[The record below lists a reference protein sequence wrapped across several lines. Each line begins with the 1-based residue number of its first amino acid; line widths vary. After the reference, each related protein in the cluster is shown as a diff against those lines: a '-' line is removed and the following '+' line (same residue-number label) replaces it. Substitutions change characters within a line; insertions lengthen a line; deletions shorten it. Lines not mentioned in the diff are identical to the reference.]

1 MLDGVLC
8 LSVDSRCIEAYLIP
22 VEPFP
27 DSMNS
32 KVKVSVN
39 GSRCFG
45 QERRAWMK
53 LISWYLSLVLI
64 ASSGLA
70 KGWRFIGPDST
81 HWRRAVQM
89 DVSFQQGR
97 PPYVG
102 VGSLQGV
109 CVKMSDHWRYVLIDQ
124 HGSFFPPEDIMYR
137 SVYFSPWS
145 DSVAFAGFNLVYVGE
160 PGSKGGQVPNIH
172 ASFWGF
178 PWTIGGGYVGHSP
191 SLSFEFS
198 PHHAGCVYSWIIDLY
213 KSTDNGVSWNPQQLY
228 DSYGALFLTFD
239 MSRDS
244 VLYAARNLG
253 QSFFSIYR
261 STDDGASWVFV
272 CPLSFSPSYPI
283 QRTVDFLANGDT
295 LVLATNHFPGLADS
309 TCGISLSTDH
319 GITWSSMLPNTNV
332 QKVSRDLLNANEI
345 YAATQSGIYR
355 SLNGGVGWELYTDS
369 LPSLNLVD
377 IRKDP
382 YSDTLYVA
390 TSDSGVFQVFETS
403 VGVRE
408 EAQEPGEHRLLQNYP
423 NPFNSSTRI
432 SFQISVVTIVKLIVF
447 DVLGREVTTLVNEMK
462 SPGQYDVGFDAAN
475 LAGDVYYYQLRAGR
489 SVSTKK
495 MLLVK

>member
-1 MLDGVLC
+1 
-8 LSVDSRCIEAYLIP
+8 
-22 VEPFP
+22 
-27 DSMNS
+27 MNF
-32 KVKVSVN
+32 KVKVSAN
-39 GSRCFG
+39 GLCRFG

-64 ASSGLA
+64 ASNGLA

-89 DVSFQQGR
+89 DVSFRQGR
-97 PPYVG
+97 PPYIG
-102 VGSLQGV
+102 VGSLEGI
-109 CVKMSDHWRYVLIDQ
+109 CAKTGDNWRYVLIDQ
-124 HGSFFPPEDIMYR
+124 HGNFFPPEDIMYR
-137 SVYFSPWS
+137 SVYFSPWN

-172 ASFWGF
+172 SSFWGF
-178 PWTIGGGYVGHSP
+178 PWTIGGGYIGHNP

-198 PHHAGCVYSWIIDLY
+198 PHHPGRVYSWIIDLY
-213 KSTDNGVSWNPQQLY
+213 KSTDNGISWNPQQLY

-239 MSRDS
+239 MSGDS

-261 STDDGASWVFV
+261 STDDGASWAFV
-272 CPLSFSPSYPI
+272 CPLSFSPSYRF
-283 QRTVDFLANGDT
+283 QRTADFLANGDT
-295 LVLATNHFPGLADS
+295 LVIATNRFPYGADS
-309 TCGISLSTDH
+309 TCGISVSTDY
-319 GITWSSMLPNTNV
+319 GTTWSVVLPNTNV

-423 NPFNSSTRI
+423 NPFNSSTTI
-432 SFQISVVTIVKLIVF
+432 KFQIPSSSFVTLKVF
-447 DVLGREVTTLVNEMK
+447 DLLGREVATLVNEEMG
-462 SPGQYDVGFDAAN
+462 PGSYERVFSAKGGSASGGDGSW
-475 LAGDVYYYQLRAGR
+475 LASGVYYCRMTSGSFSVTRKLIILR
-489 SVSTKK
+489 
-495 MLLVK
+495 